1 MRAEKIAK
9 IAGSQDGA
17 IFGGYLFHFT
27 TNGICKVYKAEA
39 LCETEKEAPPLFEFT
54 LDKHDLIC
62 PHSNAVSFGGVYYE
76 NGDEFPLL
84 YSTVYN
90 TYKKEKDRREGV
102 CCVYRIVRDGNTF
115 TSKLIQII
123 KIGFVENTNL
133 WKSFQGKED
142 VRPYG
147 NFTVDRESGKLYAF
161 VMRDRAKKTRF
172 FSFNIPKLSAG
183 VFNSEY
189 GVPVL
194 TLCENDIIDFFDID
208 YMRYMQGACFHDG
221 KIYSLE
227 GFFASDEENPPAL
240 RIISLQNKEQ
250 IFYKRFSEIG
260 LDVEP
265 EFIEFYNGVCYY
277 IDGHGNA
284 FNLFFE

>member
-1 MRAEKIAK
+1 MRAEKIAN
-9 IAGSQDGA
+9 IEGFQDGA
-17 IFGGYLFHFT
+17 IFGGFLFHFT
-27 TNGICKVYKAEA
+27 TKGICKIYKLDE
-39 LCETEKEAPPLFEFT
+39 LLNTENEVRPFFEFA
-54 LDKHDLIC
+54 LDKYDLIC
-62 PHSNAVSFGGVYYE
+62 PHSNAVSFSDAYYE
-76 NGDEFPLL
+76 EGDEFPLL

-90 TYKKEKDRREGV
+90 TYKNEEDRREGA
-102 CCVYRIVRDGNTF
+102 CCVYRIWREGDTF
-115 TSKLIQII
+115 ASRLVQII
-123 KIGFVENTNL
+123 KMGFVENIEL
-133 WKSFQGKED
+133 WKSLPGRED

-147 NFTVDRESGKLYAF
+147 NFIVDRESEKLYAF
-161 VMRDRAKKTRF
+161 VMRDKPGKTRF
-172 FSFNIPKLSAG
+172 FSFNLPK
-183 VFNSEY
+183 VSEGALDSVY

-194 TLCENDIIDFFDID
+194 TLSENDIIDFFDID

-277 IDGHGNA
+277 IDGHGNT
-284 FNLFFE
+284 FNLFFD